1 MKKVERCRENK
12 VRESKG
18 GGKKCVGF
26 YQKRK

>member
-12 VRESKG
+12 VRENKV
-18 GGKKCVGF
+18 GGKKCVDV